1 MLNDNLQFALT
12 GKLRKLA
19 LSNARKTYLADEELL
34 RNVTQYS
41 STTIFQK
48 KMRYMRT
55 VIRKD
60 ILGKNYRRCLGK
72 YATAEQSEE
81 NKEHLKQEG
90 VDYIYEE
97 ENTNTEN
104 DLGNSTEDSFISDFG
119 SEVTIGEGAGN
130 IVIHTDKEIVGEPVE
145 VKDDVSTLVKNTTED
160 AIRNVP
166 FYFLKTRP
174 GKSKRSWEPELGSLV
189 THDKFMY
196 LLHRINRDSSVR
208 WFCKMDAAPFHCR
221 GKATTY
227 KDNHGKLNYVKHY
240 SLARYFIEIEKKRLL
255 TFDN

>member
-1 MLNDNLQFALT
+1 
-12 GKLRKLA
+12 
-19 LSNARKTYLADEELL
+19 
-34 RNVTQYS
+34 
-41 STTIFQK
+41 
-48 KMRYMRT
+48 MRT

-60 ILGKNYRRCLGK
+60 IMGKNYPRCFGK
-72 YATAEQSEE
+72 YDTAEQSEE
-81 NKEHLKQEG
+81 KEHLKQER
-90 VDYIYEE
+90 VDYIYD
-97 ENTNTEN
+97 TEN
-104 DLGNSTEDSFISDFG
+104 DLVDSTEESFISEFG

-145 VKDDVSTLVKNTTED
+145 VKDDVSTLVMNTTED
-160 AIRNVP
+160 TIRNVP

-227 KDNHGKLNYVKHY
+227 KDIHGKIQNVKQY
-240 SLARYFIEIEKKRLL
+240 SFARNFIQKEKIVGISFL
-255 TFDN
+255 